1 MTCLL
6 RKSEDENY
14 NTYPIYSGDIRIGFI
29 FKGGCLMKPEIIIR
43 NFFKE
48 VRSGSN
54 PDFSNRYMADKV
66 LAHQVISEE
75 EQTVYRSPKD
85 YAEHVRE
92 MIGIYGNFSLEIQ
105 ELLVQDSKVYVR
117 WKQVGTHIGEID
129 GYEPTGLPII
139 QIASAV
145 YRIENGKISEYWIQ
159 IDRSGIQNQ
168 LEYNKN
174 IQ

>member
-1 MTCLL
+1 
-6 RKSEDENY
+6 
-14 NTYPIYSGDIRIGFI
+14 
-29 FKGGCLMKPEIIIR
+29 MKPELIVR

-48 VRSGSN
+48 VRSGNN
-54 PDFSNRYMADKV
+54 PDFSNRYMTDKV

-92 MIGIYGNFSLEIQ
+92 MIEVYGNFSLEIQ

-129 GYEPTGLPII
+129 GYEPTGLPIT

-159 IDRSGIQNQ
+159 IDRSGIEKQ